1 MTSPRQTG
9 LQNRVAIVGVGE
21 TDYSRDSGR
30 SEMTLALQAVKAAL
44 EDAGIAPSE
53 VDGLMTWRVDNTS
66 EAEIAANLGVRD
78 LAWFGEINQAG
89 NVGAALVAHASA
101 AIFAGLASVVVIY
114 RGVNGRSG
122 ARYGR
127 GEVTGRRGQGG
138 AAFTEPFGL
147 LTPQHGLAM
156 TARRR
161 MHEFGSTS
169 RQFGFVA
176 VSEREHALRNPRATF
191 YGKPLTIEDHQSSR
205 FVVEPF
211 HLYDCCLETDGGGAI
226 VLTSAERAR
235 DLRQPP
241 ALVRAA
247 AQAGYAKGRAFVDTA
262 AASLAPRFWAQAGVS
277 PADVDVAQIYDHFAP
292 FVVFALEDYGFVE
305 RGEGGPFV
313 EAGGIRWEG
322 GALPVNT
329 SGGHLS
335 EAYLQGMNQLIEGV
349 RQVRGQSTAQVEDC
363 RLSFVDTGIGTGAIL
378 LERAA

>member
-1 MTSPRQTG
+1 MTTA
-9 LQNRVAIVGVGE
+9 LQNRVAIVGIGE

-30 SEMTLALQAVKAAL
+30 SEMMLALQAIKAAL
-44 EDAGIAPSE
+44 DDAGIAPSE

-66 EAEIAANLGVRD
+66 EAEIAANLGVKD
-78 LAWFGEINQAG
+78 LAWFGDINQAG

-101 AIFAGLASVVVIY
+101 AIVAGLANVVVIY
-114 RGVNGRSG
+114 RGMNGRSG

-138 AAFTEPFGL
+138 SAFTEPFGL

-161 MHEFGSTS
+161 MHEFGTTS
-169 RQFGFVA
+169 RQFGYVA

-191 YGKPLTIEDHQSSR
+191 YGKPLTIEDHQQSR
-205 FVVEPF
+205 LIVDPF
-211 HLYDCCLETDGGGAI
+211 HLYDCCLETDGGGAL
-226 VLTSAERAR
+226 VLVSAERAR
-235 DLRQPP
+235 DLKQPP

-247 AQAGYAKGRAFVDTA
+247 AQAGYAKGREYVDTSA
-262 AASLAPRFWAQAGVS
+262 AALGPRLWAQAGVAPS
-277 PADVDVAQIYDHFAP
+277 EVDVAQIYDHFAP

-313 EAGGIRWEG
+313 ESGGIRWDG
-322 GALPVNT
+322 GLLPVNT

-335 EAYLQGMNQLIEGV
+335 EAYLQGMNQLLEGV
-349 RQVRGQSTAQVEDC
+349 RQVRGTSTAQVEDC
-363 RLSFVDTGIGTGAIL
+363 RLSFVDTGIGTGALL
-378 LERAA
+378 LERAS